1 MKKIIFGIVLVLL
14 AGGIINNLS
23 QKKEGIKKNI
33 PTAQVP
39 SIQNNLQEN
48 TLNESYGKDP
58 RNTITVVLPKNRDK
72 KTPFILFLH
81 GGAWTSGDKKDV
93 AVIQLILSQQGIAS
107 AAINY
112 RYASNTVHYKELMT
126 DVGNAVT
133 YIENSMD
140 AWNIGKK
147 KITIGGI
154 SAGAHMSLLYAY
166 GYDTNNNI
174 SSVISMAG
182 PTDISLTDMLDLAVK
197 NRMIGFVNWLVN
209 DTYTQ
214 GVAVSTKFKDA
225 SPITYVKNVPT
236 LLIHGNKDSIVLY
249 NQSVKLNEILENKK
263 IPHKLITID
272 GANHDLGLA
281 NPRNATLIT
290 QEVTNWIREYSN
302 K

>member
-263 IPHKLITID
+263 IPHKLVTID

>member
-225 SPITYVKNVPT
+225 SPITYVKN
-236 LLIHGNKDSIVLY
+236 
-249 NQSVKLNEILENKK
+249 IL
-263 IPHKLITID
+263 
-272 GANHDLGLA
+272 
-281 NPRNATLIT
+281 
-290 QEVTNWIREYSN
+290 
-302 K
+302 